1 MSNEVARVETGE
13 RALGTI
19 VELGVPVEQV
29 RAAFAAYVE
38 LTQKILTPDDYQTV
52 KQGGKDKTFKKKS
65 AWRKYSTAFN
75 LTELVDQG
83 YLEIE
88 RDGFN
93 RPTNARALVVM
104 QATNGRTASGYHEC
118 NVHERCCPAA
128 FGERCSKKG
137 WKGHFCCSTGCTGH
151 SHWSHPG
158 DIPATAHTRAK
169 NRAISDMIGA
179 GEVSAEE
186 VTDDGPQYD
195 DEPSRATSPA
205 PTGRQATAGAQRG
218 APPSA
223 AAPARAT
230 PPARPASPAA
240 APPRTAPPAA
250 PAEVSGG
257 EPAPDLYEP
266 GDKMTLPQQKLL
278 MALAGKLGV
287 KLVAEIDGQKRTVMA
302 NDFTIAA
309 ELALP
314 SDSDPIRISKLS
326 ARQASILIDI
336 LQERERQVASETG
349 QPAEEP
355 IG

>member
-1 MSNEVARVETGE
+1 MSNEVARVEVGE
-13 RALGTI
+13 RAVGTI
-19 VELGVPVEQV
+19 VELGVPVEQI
-29 RAAFAAYVE
+29 RAAFAAYMD

-83 YLEIE
+83 FLEIE

-118 NVHERCCPAA
+118 NVHERCCPTA
-128 FGERCSKKG
+128 FGERCPKKG
-137 WKGHFCCSTGCTGH
+137 WKGHYCCSTGCTGH

-186 VTDDGPQYD
+186 VTDDGPQFD
-195 DEPSRATSPA
+195 DEPARAMSPA
-205 PTGRQATAGAQRG
+205 PAARQATAGAQRG
-218 APPSA
+218 TPPSTV
-223 AAPARAT
+223 APAGAT
-230 PPARPASPAA
+230 SPARPAA
-240 APPRTAPPAA
+240 APRSEPQTPPADVA
-250 PAEVSGG
+250 GG
-257 EPAPDLYEP
+257 APAPDLYEP
-266 GDKMTLPQQKLL
+266 GEKMTLPQQKLL
-278 MALAGKLGV
+278 MVLAAKLGV
-287 KLVAEIDGQKRTVMA
+287 KQVAEINGQKRTVIA
-302 NDFTIAA
+302 NDFTVAT

-314 SDSDPIRISKLS
+314 SDSEPIRISRLT

-336 LQERERQVASETG
+336 YQERERDTLKDSG